1 MSSFTSEA
9 FRARREKLGS
19 LRTIAHRLEISP
31 GQLSLMETGRRPFR
45 RLHWLA
51 LAQLEKMA
59 EQDPTSTEHEARR
72 EAASPPSPRRASPDT

>member
-19 LRTIAHRLEISP
+19 LRTIANRLEISP

-51 LAQLEKMA
+51 LAQLEEMA
-59 EQDPTSTEHEARR
+59 AAEDPTQAPDRQ
-72 EAASPPSPRRASPDT
+72 SPA